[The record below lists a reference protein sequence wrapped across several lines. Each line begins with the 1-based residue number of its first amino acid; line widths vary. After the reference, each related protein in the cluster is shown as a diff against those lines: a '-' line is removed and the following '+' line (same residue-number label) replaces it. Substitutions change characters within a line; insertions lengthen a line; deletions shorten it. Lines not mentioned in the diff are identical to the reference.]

1 MKKENN
7 QDINLLIALGTKY
20 LYSKKYEKSLKA
32 FTKAYNIDNH
42 NKRAYIGLITSL
54 IQLNKNKEAI
64 EKIKEIIKTNPK
76 DADIYSLY
84 ATSLIRIGDLLNAV
98 EQYRIA
104 SELDD
109 KYWSKYNNLKNA
121 VDVIVEYESKR
132 KE

>member
-1 MKKENN
+1 MSNKSEVTMD
-7 QDINLLIALGTKY
+7 QYIAIGTKY

-42 NKRAYIGLITSL
+42 NKRAYIGLIASL

-64 EKIKEIIKTNPK
+64 EKVKEIIKINPK
-76 DADIYSLY
+76 DADIYPLY
-84 ATSLIRIGDLLNAV
+84 ATSLIRIGDLLTAV

-121 VDVIVEYESKR
+121 VDVIIEYDNR
-132 KE
+132 KK